1 MEDMRRVRFL
11 AANYP
16 SLQGLKY
23 VPQGL
28 LAILISLWG
37 NSQRKP
43 ATDLT
48 LPILFVALC
57 SALYLLLDRYYSNAF
72 GRVQPTA
79 TQRRV
84 EWLSSIAGVILAL
97 AAFAVDTSQKLPVS
111 TLGLVLSAVFLVDYF
126 RITRFAQDRFL
137 LYYPV
142 MAAVMILISISP
154 IIGPADW
161 WRSIGINHPVLGVL
175 MISGLLI
182 VTTGFLIHLSLVRN
196 LPPKQEAING
206 EHS

>member
-1 MEDMRRVRFL
+1 MENLNRIRFL
-11 AANYP
+11 TANYP

-28 LAILISLWG
+28 LAILMSLWG
-37 NSQRKP
+37 NSLRKP

-57 SALYLLLDRYYSNAF
+57 SALYLLLDRYYANAF
-72 GRVQPTA
+72 GKVQPTA
-79 TQRRV
+79 TQRWV
-84 EWLSSIAGVILAL
+84 EWLSSIAGGVLGL
-97 AAFAVDTSQKLPVS
+97 VAFAIDVSLKLPVS
-111 TLGLVLSAVFLVDYF
+111 ILGLVISAAFLVDYL
-126 RITRFAQDRFL
+126 RITRLAKDRFL

-142 MAAVMILISISP
+142 MAAVMIVISISP
-154 IIGPADW
+154 LIGPAEW

-182 VTTGFLIHLSLVRN
+182 VTIGFLIHLSLIRN
-196 LPPKQEAING
+196 LPPMQKVNNG